1 MKNLIHHT
9 NHLTIYAIILLT
21 IGLSLRYIIGKRR
34 FNRRGIAGLQQFRSY
49 KHALM
54 VCFIERLIN
63 ILGAGCIAAGSAL
76 VLIAYF
82 N

>member
-34 FNRRGIAGLQQFRSY
+34 FNRRGIAGLQHYKSY
-49 KHALM
+49 GVALITTI
-54 VCFIERLIN
+54 VESVVN
-63 ILGAGCIAAGSAL
+63 IIAALLIIGAL
-76 VLIAYF
+76 ILYLTK
-82 N
+82 